1 MFDTIRDMT
10 DEDVAAAR
18 RDLHDATRPGWFLG
32 RPSYDERRDEWAL
45 YALDT
50 TERPKAGRRAR
61 EWTAVAPTQA
71 RVVREMTRCDSRPE
85 HCQQRQ
91 LSAGRRLPGVLSSGE

>member
-10 DEDVAAAR
+10 DDEMIAAW
-18 RDLHDATRPGWFLG
+18 DELHEATPPGWFVG

-45 YALDT
+45 YAFDT
-50 TERPKAGRRAR
+50 AERPKVGRRER

-71 RVVREMTRCDSRPE
+71 RVVREMTRCMRE
-85 HCQQRQ
+85 
-91 LSAGRRLPGVLSSGE
+91 LSAGRVPR